1 MAGALA
7 AYHESANNMLMPI
20 RKARDFFVAAVALM
34 RRLQKKFEDDRQAA
48 EECNTFAVPWAIK
61 DLAEKS
67 ILAKSKNPRINIR
80 NKRDGVVHVHPDRT
94 KDKKFVVRCNLRS
107 PYLPVDC
114 GCRRL

>member
-1 MAGALA
+1 MMLIKRNIRSRRPTPRRDIFVAGALA

-80 NKRDGVVHVHPDRT
+80 NKRDGVVHVHPPSRT
-94 KDKKFVVRCNLRS
+94 YK
-107 PYLPVDC
+107 
-114 GCRRL
+114 